1 MRDSWANLDGD
12 TDGGPAAPPAA
23 GPDLHLELT
32 GPRLRAGLENALRQ
46 AVQHGRLTPGMRLPA
61 TRTLAADL
69 GVARNT
75 VADAYGQL
83 VAEGW
88 LTARQGSGTRVA
100 EHVAALSARPAS
112 SEFPVPG
119 PPHASGPSPAPP
131 RSAARP
137 ARYDLRPGVP
147 DLSEFPR
154 AAWLAAARRALSAA
168 PSAAFGYGDPRGR
181 PELRAALAAY
191 LARARGVQAAPDQIV
206 ICSGFTQALSLL
218 GRVLAAS
225 GATALAVEAFG
236 HRHHRDVIA
245 AQGLAATPVPVDG
258 YGAVIDAV
266 GQVAGAGAVL
276 LTPSHQFPL
285 GVPLAPQRRSQAV
298 RWAERAGAVVIE
310 DDYDGEFR
318 YDRRAIG
325 AMQALAPDH
334 VIYAGTASKTL
345 SPAVRLAWLV
355 LPDRLLGDVVAAKS
369 LTDRHGSSLDELTL
383 AELIACG
390 GYDRHVRR
398 SRLRYRR
405 CRDRLISVLAQVSPW
420 PRVTGLAAGLH
431 AVLHLAPGRSEAD
444 VVAAAAARG
453 LALDG
458 MRGFRPPGVTHPEAL
473 VLGYGTPPAHAF
485 TTAVT
490 RLCTVLQQS
499 P

>member
-1 MRDSWANLDGD
+1 MEDSWANLEAGADAGSA
-12 TDGGPAAPPAA
+12 PAAA
-23 GPDLHLELT
+23 GLDLHLELT
-32 GPRLRAGLENALRQ
+32 GPRVRAALENALRQ
-46 AVQHGRLTPGMRLPA
+46 AVQDGRLTAGMRLPA

-100 EHVAALSARPAS
+100 ERVTPRGPFAPPAPTRPG
-112 SEFPVPG
+112 PVP
-119 PPHASGPSPAPP
+119 PAPVLPSTVPHAPP
-131 RSAARP
+131 TP
-137 ARYDLRPGVP
+137 RYDLRPGVP

-168 PSAAFGYGDPRGR
+168 PSAAFGYGSPRGR

-191 LARARGVQAAPDQIV
+191 LARARGVRAAPEQIV

-218 GRVLAAS
+218 CRVLAAS
-225 GATALAVEAFG
+225 GATAMAVEAFG

-245 AQGLAATPVPVDG
+245 AQGLAPTPVPVDG
-258 YGAVIDAV
+258 HGAVIEEV

-285 GVPLAPQRRSQAV
+285 GVPLAPERRSQAV
-298 RWAERAGAVVIE
+298 RWAARAGAVVIE

-325 AMQALAPDH
+325 AMQALAPEH
-334 VIYAGTASKTL
+334 VVYAGTASKTL

-355 LPDRLLGDVVAAKS
+355 LPDRLLGDVLAAKS

-383 AELIACG
+383 AELIVSG

-398 SRLRYRR
+398 CRLRYRR
-405 CRDRLISVLAQVSPW
+405 RRDRLIAALAEVSPG

-431 AVLHLAPGRSEAD
+431 AVLYLPPGRSEAD

-453 LALDG
+453 LALNG
-458 MRGFRPPGVTHPEAL
+458 MRGFRPTGVAHPEAL

-490 RLCTVLQQS
+490 RLCAVLQE
-499 P
+499 

>member
-1 MRDSWANLDGD
+1 MGQLSAGARGS
-12 TDGGPAAPPAA
+12 TAADAA
-23 GPDLHLELT
+23 TPSVTGLDLHLEVA
-32 GPRLRAGLENALRQ
+32 GPRVRASLEAALRQ
-46 AVQHGRLTPGMRLPA
+46 AVQTGRLPTGMRLPP

-100 EHVAALSARPAS
+100 EHVTARGASAAAPAS
-112 SEFPVPG
+112 PR
-119 PPHASGPSPAPP
+119 PHP
-131 RSAARP
+131 
-137 ARYDLRPGVP
+137 RYDLRPGVP

-154 AAWLAAARRALSAA
+154 AAWLAAARRAVSAA

-181 PELRAALAAY
+181 PELRTELASY
-191 LARARGVQAAPDQIV
+191 LARARGVVATPDQIV

-218 GRVLAAS
+218 GRVLAGS
-225 GATALAVEAFG
+225 GATAVAVEAFG
-236 HRHHRDVIA
+236 HQHHRDVIA
-245 AQGLAATPVPVDG
+245 AQGLSARPVAVENR
-258 YGAVIDAV
+258 GAVIDAV
-266 GQVAGAGAVL
+266 GRVPGAGAVL
-276 LTPSHQFPL
+276 LTPAHQFPL
-285 GVPLAPQRRSQAV
+285 GVSLAPPRRSQAV
-298 RWAERAGAVVIE
+298 QWAARAGAVVIE

-334 VIYAGTASKTL
+334 VVYAGTASKTL

-355 LPDRLLGDVVAAKS
+355 LPGRLLADVVEAKS
-369 LTDRHGSSLDELTL
+369 LSDRHGSGLDELTL
-383 AELIACG
+383 AEFIASG
-390 GYDRHVRR
+390 AYDRHVRR

-405 CRDRLISVLAQVSPW
+405 RRDRLLSALAPLG
-420 PRVTGLAAGLH
+420 PMARVTGVAAGLH
-431 AVLHLAPGRSEAD
+431 AVLHLPSGHREAD
-444 VVAAAAARG
+444 VVASAAERG

-458 MRGFRPPGVTHPEAL
+458 MRGFRPAEAAYPEAL

-490 RLCTVLQQS
+490 RLRAVLS
-499 P
+499 